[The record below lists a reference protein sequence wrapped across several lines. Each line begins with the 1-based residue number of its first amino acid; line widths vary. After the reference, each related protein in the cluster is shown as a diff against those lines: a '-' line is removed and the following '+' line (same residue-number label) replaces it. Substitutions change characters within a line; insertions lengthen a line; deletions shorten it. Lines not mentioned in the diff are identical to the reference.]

1 MGARGRKIEGRAS
14 ASPAHPALAIHHK
27 IYAMPASVG
36 ALSTSARPRRPES
49 RSGAATRVRR
59 ALAAGDPDLA
69 AWQGRQRVVLV
80 ELKFELDWRRFYA
93 PRLRAI
99 LGA

>member
-1 MGARGRKIEGRAS
+1 
-14 ASPAHPALAIHHK
+14 
-27 IYAMPASVG
+27 MPASVG
-36 ALSTSARPRRPES
+36 ALSPSARRPES
-49 RSGAATRVRR
+49 RSVAATRARR

-69 AWQGRQRVVLV
+69 AWQKRQRRVLL

-99 LGA
+99 LCA